1 MKAEHAHSQKHT
13 ETRKLF
19 YQRVA
24 AIIGQDDDINGCCV
38 IGHTDTAILWFVL
51 SEIKQVCLRH
61 TNIQSQKRKLHIH
74 RSTLSI
80 PVFEIKTF
88 TKSS

>member
-51 SEIKQVCLRH
+51 SVMIGDDCCE
-61 TNIQSQKRKLHIH
+61 
-74 RSTLSI
+74 
-80 PVFEIKTF
+80 
-88 TKSS
+88 SSNTDAIAHQMSLLTQEEP